1 MISRHFDEAKRDPD
15 IEKPW
20 DMEPDDDN
28 WSYDGEPET
37 YRPGSTILYAI
48 MIAMGLVAVAIVVGK
63 WLV

>member
-1 MISRHFDEAKRDPD
+1 MISRHFDEAPRDRD
-15 IEKPW
+15 TEKPW

-48 MIAMGLVAVAIVVGK
+48 MIGMGVVAVVIVVGQ
-63 WLV
+63 WLA